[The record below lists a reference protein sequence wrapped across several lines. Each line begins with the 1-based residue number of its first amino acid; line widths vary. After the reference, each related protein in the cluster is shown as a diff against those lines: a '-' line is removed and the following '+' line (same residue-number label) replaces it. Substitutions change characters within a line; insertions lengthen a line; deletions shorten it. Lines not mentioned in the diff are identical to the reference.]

1 MTPELQILQVLLI
14 ANFVL
19 GLVFIYYLL
28 NNRDKRAATSLLVL
42 FVGLLVWLLADIIQV
57 WTPANPAPP
66 IGTVLRLPG
75 ADTTIIGLL
84 LFAFEY
90 TGREDVIRKRVLA
103 LLSIKPIVSLV
114 VVLTPMLDGLVQ
126 FTTPETVVQGY
137 QFVTTPFFVF
147 HITYNWILT
156 GLAIAILVR
165 MTFQLEYQK
174 YRQLAVLFTA
184 FLIPIGANVLLRLN
198 VTQIDLTTAAF
209 FVTATALM
217 YATFRLQIFNKLPV
231 ARRAVLEKM
240 DDLVFV
246 LDETGAIVMANS
258 AASELFDDEKT
269 LVGTHISS
277 VLGADTATLTDTG
290 ERQGDIAISI
300 DGELRYFTVSQTTLT
315 DYYES
320 VVGQL
325 LVCRDVTERKRRE
338 RELEAL
344 STRLELALD
353 ETNTGVWEANLDAEV
368 LFFDEA
374 SERLYGYAPGEFPN
388 TVEGFIHRLSD
399 ADFEDV
405 ERRFQK
411 AVDGDGEYS
420 ADFRVTLPDGSHR
433 WIQAR
438 GVVQDGEDG
447 SPQRMVGIQTDITTL
462 KRHEQRLEEQNS
474 RLMLLNKLVR
484 HDIRNQANLITTLT
498 SRLNTDLS
506 SATATG
512 EYPDYVDQIAASSDQ
527 IIDLTQQARDLMS
540 VISSIGESLSPIG
553 LSETLDREI
562 ASASMIDMEATIRTD
577 GVPDVDVV
585 ANELLGAL
593 FRNLLTNAIK
603 HTDSEAPE
611 VVVSGTVDDEM
622 ACVTI
627 ADNGPGIPVSDR
639 ETVFIEGKTLAGSD
653 GTGFGLSLVKTLVE
667 QYGGSVT
674 IGEAEDLGGAAF
686 TVRLP
691 LAEPTATDDRTATD
705 T

>member
-1 MTPELQILQVLLI
+1 MLFSLQVLQVLLI

-19 GLVFIYYLL
+19 GVVFIYYLL

-57 WTPANPAPP
+57 WTPTNPAPP

-75 ADTTIIGLL
+75 ADITIIGLL

-90 TGREDVIRKRVLA
+90 AGREDVIRKQVLA

-114 VVLTPMLDGLVQ
+114 VVLTPVLDGLVQ
-126 FTTPETVVQGY
+126 FTAPGTVVQGY
-137 QFVTTPFFVF
+137 QFATTPFFVF

-165 MTFQLEYQK
+165 MTFRLEYRK
-174 YRQLAVLFTA
+174 YRQLVVLFTA

-198 VTQIDLTTAAF
+198 ITQIDLTTAAF
-209 FVTATALM
+209 FVTATTLM
-217 YATFRLQIFNKLPV
+217 YATFRLQIFNNLPV

-240 DDLVFV
+240 DELVFV
-246 LDETGAIVMANS
+246 LDETGTIVMANS
-258 AASELFDDEKT
+258 AARELFTNEKP
-269 LVGTHISS
+269 LEGTQITS
-277 VLGADTATLTDTG
+277 VLGEDSATELNTG
-290 ERQGDIAISI
+290 ERQVDIATSI
-300 DGELRYFTVSQTTLT
+300 DAELRYFTVSQTPLT
-315 DYYES
+315 DYYET

-338 RELEAL
+338 REVEAL
-344 STRLELALD
+344 NTRLELALD
-353 ETNTGVWEANLDAEV
+353 ETNTGVWEANLDAEE

-374 SERLYGYAPGEFPN
+374 SERLYGYAPGSFPN
-388 TVEGFIHRLSD
+388 TVKAFSERLSD
-399 ADFEDV
+399 ADFGEV
-405 ERRFQK
+405 ERKFK
-411 AVDGDGEYS
+411 TAVDGDGEYS
-420 ADFRVTLPDGSHR
+420 ADFRISLPDGSHR

-438 GVVQDGEDG
+438 GVVQDGDHG
-447 SPQRMVGIQTDITTL
+447 SPNRLVGIQTDITAL

-474 RLMLLNKLVR
+474 RLMMLNKLVR
-484 HDIRNQANLITTLT
+484 HDIRNQATLITTLT
-498 SRLNTDLS
+498 GRLKTDLRS
-506 SATATG
+506 TTTG
-512 EYPDYVDQIAASSDQ
+512 EFTTYADQIAASSDQ
-527 IIDLTQQARDLMS
+527 IIDLTQQARELMS
-540 VISSIGESLSPIG
+540 VISSLGGSLSPLG
-553 LSETLDREI
+553 LCETLDREI
-562 ASASMIDMEATIRTD
+562 ASAAMIDMGATIRTD

-603 HTDSEAPE
+603 HNDSEAPE

-622 ACVTI
+622 VCVTI
-627 ADNGPGIPVSDR
+627 ADNGPGIPISDR
-639 ETVFIEGKTLAGSD
+639 EAVFIEGKTLAGSD

-691 LAEPTATDDRTATD
+691 LAEPTAMDGVVATD